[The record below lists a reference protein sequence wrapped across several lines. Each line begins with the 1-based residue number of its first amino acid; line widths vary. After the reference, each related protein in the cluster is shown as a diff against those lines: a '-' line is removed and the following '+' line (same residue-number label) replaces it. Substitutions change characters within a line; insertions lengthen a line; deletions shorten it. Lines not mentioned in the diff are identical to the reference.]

1 MQVKINRPTC
11 CNVFIVLIVMVF
23 VAGFNSFGQKFTD
36 KWQQY
41 RGPEGDGVSTSTYR
55 IKPWPADGQP
65 HLVWKQPI
73 GEGFSGISV
82 SGNQLIVAFG
92 EGDSEFIAGYD
103 RMSGK
108 EGWRCSIGKLFKEEF
123 GDGPRA
129 TPLIDGNHAYIYN
142 SWGHLYCVDIRTGTL
157 KWKAE
162 LSDHFKIKMMVPRR
176 GFSSS
181 PIVIGN
187 KVIIYTGGNDN
198 TAFMAL
204 QKNTG
209 KVLWRTGSTSGSYSS
224 PVAPVINGITQLIFA
239 TSRAVEIDGKKKG
252 VHEVVSLNS
261 NGKELWR
268 GPGLPGV
275 VAMPVFIPPNK
286 IFVSSSL
293 EIGSKL
299 IRVNVEGKNYKAEE
313 VWNSPNMRNHFNSSV
328 YFEGHI
334 YGFSNAT
341 LECLDAET
349 AERKWRKRG
358 MGKGSLIIVNG
369 KLIVLS
375 DKGKLIIAK
384 ATAEGYRELAG
395 AKVIKGKSWTSPT
408 FADGY
413 LYLRNLKE
421 MACYDLTK

>member
-1 MQVKINRPTC
+1 MKAKINIPTC
-11 CNVFIVLIVMVF
+11 CKVFIILVVLALIT
-23 VAGFNSFGQKFTD
+23 GFNSHAQKFTD
-36 KWQQY
+36 KWPQY
-41 RGPEGDGVSTSTYR
+41 RGPNGDGVSISTYQ
-55 IKPWPADGQP
+55 IKPWPADSQP

-82 SGNQLIVAFG
+82 SGDLLIVAFG
-92 EGDSEFIAGYD
+92 EDDSEIIAGYD
-103 RMSGK
+103 RRSGK
-108 EGWRCSIGKLFKEEF
+108 ESWRCRIGKLFKEEF

-129 TPLIDGNHAYIYN
+129 TPAIDDNQAYIYN
-142 SWGHLYCVDIRTGTL
+142 SWGHLYSVNIKTG
-157 KWKAE
+157 KMNWKAE
-162 LSDHFKIKMMVPRR
+162 LSDHFKIPMPVPRR
-176 GFSSS
+176 GFTSS
-181 PIVIGN
+181 PIVIEN

-204 QKNTG
+204 KKDTG
-209 KVLWRTGSTSGSYSS
+209 EVLWRSGSTTGSYSS
-224 PVAPVINGITQLIFA
+224 PVAATINGIKQLLFTTTRI
-239 TSRAVEIDGKKKG
+239 VETDGKKKG
-252 VHEVVSLNS
+252 VYEVVSLTS
-261 NGKELWR
+261 DGKELWR
-268 GPGLPGV
+268 GPGLPSV
-275 VAMPVFIPPNK
+275 IAMPVFIAPDK

-299 IRVNVEGKNYKAEE
+299 IQVKIEGKNYKAEE
-313 VWNSPNMRNHFNSSV
+313 VWNSKNMRNHFNSSV
-328 YFEGHI
+328 YFKGNI

-358 MGKGSLIIVNG
+358 MGKGSLIVVDG

-375 DKGKLIIAK
+375 DKGKLVIAK
-384 ATAEGYRELAG
+384 ATAEGYQELAR
-395 AKVIKGKSWTSPT
+395 ARVLKGKSWTSPT